1 MEGVLC
7 MCGFAGFSDYQEGL
21 SGPPQHWLDLARRM
35 ARRIAHR
42 GPDDQGARVSQNCA
56 LAHARLA
63 VIDPDHGRQPMVLP
77 FEGQEAAIAYNGE
90 IYNAPQLRSDLE
102 SRGFRFQ
109 TSCDTEVVLA
119 SYLCYGPDCAERL
132 NGIFAFAVDDPVHQ
146 RTFLCRDRFGVKP
159 LFYTLREGKLVF
171 GSEIK
176 ALFEFPGVQP
186 VVGREGLC
194 EIFGLGP
201 ARTAGCGV
209 FEGIRELKPGHVA
222 VFDRL
227 GFRELPYFD
236 LEALPHEETYQQ
248 TVEHLRELLLDTVE
262 RQLISDVPLC
272 TFLSG
277 GLDSSV
283 VTAIAAQRLKEQ
295 GRKLSTYSFEFEG
308 NEEFFTPSSFQ
319 PDRDQAWAQRVS
331 QTLGTDHTTLLCGNA
346 ALADSLGDAVIA
358 KDLPGMADVDG
369 SLLYFCKQVKQNHTV
384 ALCGEC
390 ADEIFGGYPWFHRKE
405 MFDGSH
411 FPWSNNL
418 DQRGGL
424 LKPELREALAM
435 EEYVGQ
441 RLEESLAAVPVLPG
455 ESPQEIRMRQIGYLN
470 IHWFMSTL
478 LDRKDRC
485 SMWSGLEVRVPYAD
499 HRIAQYVFNTPWEM
513 KCHNGEPK
521 ALLRDAAEG
530 LLPSEIL
537 HRRKSPYPKTHNP
550 GYEAILKERLTGVL
564 RDSSQPIHKLL
575 SEETVKGLLNQSF
588 DYGKPWF
595 GQLMAGPQLLAY
607 LLQIN
612 FWLLRY
618 NIHLSI

>member
-1 MEGVLC
+1 MEGVLY

-42 GPDDQGARVSQNCA
+42 GPDDQGAHVSQNCA

-90 IYNAPQLRSDLE
+90 IYNAPELRSDLE

-119 SYLCYGPDCAERL
+119 SYLCYGPDCAEKL
-132 NGIFAFAVDDPVHQ
+132 NGIFAFAVDDPVNQ

-159 LFYTLREGKLVF
+159 LFYTLREGRLVF

-222 VFDRL
+222 IFDRM

-236 LEALPHEETYQQ
+236 LEAQPHEETYQQ

-283 VTAIAAQRLKEQ
+283 VTAITAQRLKEQ
-295 GRKLSTYSFEFEG
+295 GKKLSTYSFEFEG

-331 QTLGTDHTTLLCGNA
+331 QTLGTDHTTLLCGNM

-369 SLLYFCKQVKQNHTV
+369 SLLYFCNQVKQNHTV

-441 RLEESLAAVPVLPG
+441 RLEESLAAVPTLPG

-521 ALLRDAAEG
+521 AVLRDAAEG

-575 SEETVKGLLNQSF
+575 SEETVKGLLTQSF